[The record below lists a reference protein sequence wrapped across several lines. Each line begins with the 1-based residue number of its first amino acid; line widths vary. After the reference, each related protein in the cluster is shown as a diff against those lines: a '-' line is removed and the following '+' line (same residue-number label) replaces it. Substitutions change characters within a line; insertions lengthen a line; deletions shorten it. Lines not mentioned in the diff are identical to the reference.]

1 MARPDQDFAS
11 AQEKTPGTFSVPRER
26 IVKAQLVY
34 FVYLVCLV
42 RLVWCISFL
51 PSIEP
56 DEPDKQA
63 QARSRYNRGS
73 GNTFTLET
81 STMLVTAEANGRNRR
96 QAFVAG
102 ALVAWAAGLLVW
114 IFPLLWPL
122 LGLSPYSYWWVR
134 RRCLRRMAVM
144 QQPFPDQWEQILRTQ
159 VAFFEA
165 LDNAGKAR
173 FRQLVQIFLDEVR
186 ITGIRTEVDE
196 TVRLLVAASAAIPIF
211 GFHDWEYHRLREV
224 LIYPDAFDDAYQSHG
239 GSDENILGMVGL
251 HHLSGVM
258 ILSKPAL
265 LAGFAHQSG
274 QQNVG
279 VHEFA
284 HLVEKETSEYG
295 LPPEV
300 PWPVVRQWMRYV
312 ARELARPSKHGA
324 HISAYAYTNEHEFF
338 AVLAEY
344 FFTSPELLKR
354 RDPVLYAMLRD
365 MFHQDTG
372 SLLHLMPRRRQ
383 GIGRNAPCPCGSG
396 KKYKHC
402 CLAGNAK
409 SG

>member
-1 MARPDQDFAS
+1 
-11 AQEKTPGTFSVPRER
+11 
-26 IVKAQLVY
+26 
-34 FVYLVCLV
+34 
-42 RLVWCISFL
+42 
-51 PSIEP
+51 
-56 DEPDKQA
+56 
-63 QARSRYNRGS
+63 
-73 GNTFTLET
+73 
-81 STMLVTAEANGRNRR
+81 MLVTPETDRRNQR
-96 QAFVAG
+96 QA
-102 ALVAWAAGLLVW
+102 LLAAGLVALTAIFLGSLSPALW
-114 IFPLLWPL
+114 IL
-122 LGLSPYSYWWVR
+122 LGLSPFLYWWIR

-144 QQPFPDQWEQILRTQ
+144 RLPFPDQWEQILRMH

-165 LDNAGKAR
+165 LDDAGKAR

-186 ITGIRTEVDE
+186 ITGIRTEIDE
-196 TVRLLVAASAAIPIF
+196 TIRVLVAASAAIPVF

-224 LIYPDAFDDAYQSHG
+224 LIYPDAFDDAYRSRG

-274 QQNVG
+274 AHNVG

-284 HLVEKETSEYG
+284 HLVEKESSEYG

-300 PWPVVRQWMRYV
+300 PWMAVRQWVRYV
-312 ARELARPSKHGA
+312 ARELARPSKHHA
-324 HISAYAYTNEHEFF
+324 HFSDYAYTNEHEFF

-365 MFHQDTG
+365 MFHQDTE
-372 SLLHLMPRRRQ
+372 SLLPSVPRRRR
-383 GIGRNAPCPCGSG
+383 GVGRNAPCPCGSG

-402 CLAGNAK
+402 CLKGIPTAQPA
-409 SG
+409 

>member
-1 MARPDQDFAS
+1 M
-11 AQEKTPGTFSVPRER
+11 
-26 IVKAQLVY
+26 IV
-34 FVYLVCLV
+34 
-42 RLVWCISFL
+42 
-51 PSIEP
+51 
-56 DEPDKQA
+56 
-63 QARSRYNRGS
+63 
-73 GNTFTLET
+73 T
-81 STMLVTAEANGRNRR
+81 SEANSRNQR
-96 QAFVAG
+96 QALVAAG
-102 ALVAWAAGLLVW
+102 LVAWAAGLLGW
-114 IFPLLWPL
+114 LFPPLWLL
-122 LGLSPYSYWWVR
+122 LGLSPLSYWGVR
-134 RRCLRRMAVM
+134 QRCLRRMTIV
-144 QQPFPDQWEQILRTQ
+144 QQPFPDNWEQILRTH
-159 VAFFEA
+159 VAFFAA
-165 LDNAGKAR
+165 LDHVGKAR

-196 TVRLLVAASAAIPIF
+196 TIRVLVAASAAIPIF
-211 GFHDWEYHRLREV
+211 GFHDWEYHRLHEV
-224 LIYPDAFDDAYQSHG
+224 LIYPDAFDDAYQSRG

-274 QQNVG
+274 KQNVG

-284 HLVEKETSEYG
+284 HLVEKEASEYG

-300 PWPVVRQWMRYV
+300 PWIVVRQWVRYV
-312 ARELARPSKHGA
+312 ARELARPLKYRA
-324 HISAYAYTNEHEFF
+324 HVSSYAYTNEHEFF

-365 MFHQDTG
+365 LFHQDTG
-372 SLLHLMPRRRQ
+372 SLLPLMPRRRQ

-402 CLAGNAK
+402 CLAKAGTTDPQPAT
-409 SG
+409 

>member
-1 MARPDQDFAS
+1 
-11 AQEKTPGTFSVPRER
+11 
-26 IVKAQLVY
+26 
-34 FVYLVCLV
+34 
-42 RLVWCISFL
+42 
-51 PSIEP
+51 
-56 DEPDKQA
+56 
-63 QARSRYNRGS
+63 
-73 GNTFTLET
+73 
-81 STMLVTAEANGRNRR
+81 MLVTPEANGRNQR
-96 QAFVAG
+96 Q
-102 ALVAWAAGLLVW
+102 ALVAAGLVVLAGGVVGW
-114 IFPLLWPL
+114 LSPPLWLL
-122 LGLSPYSYWWVR
+122 LGLSPLIYWLVR
-134 RRCLRRMAVM
+134 RRCLRRVAVM
-144 QQPFPDQWEQILRTQ
+144 RQPFPEDWEQILRGH

-165 LDNAGKAR
+165 LDEVGKAR

-196 TVRLLVAASAAIPIF
+196 TIRVLVAASAAIPIF

-224 LIYPDAFDDAYQSHG
+224 LIYPDAFDDAYRSTG
-239 GSDENILGMVGL
+239 RSDENILGMVGL

-265 LAGFAHQSG
+265 LAGFAHPSG
-274 QQNVG
+274 KHNVG

-284 HLVEKETSEYG
+284 HLVEKEASEYG

-300 PWPVVRQWMRYV
+300 PWMAVRQWMRYV
-312 ARELARPSKHGA
+312 ARELDRPSRHRA
-324 HISAYAYTNEHEFF
+324 HVNPYAYANEHEFF

-372 SLLHLMPRRRQ
+372 SLLPLVPPRRQ

-396 KKYKHC
+396 KKYKAC
-402 CLAGNAK
+402 CGRGGGEGRIAGLAREG
-409 SG
+409 